1 MSRSP
6 LRGFADF
13 RTRPIKRPELKP
25 KRRCRQCK
33 AVLRE
38 SNTGDMCAPCAGARL
53 PDEIPSWA
61 VALIDDADNDEH
73 AAEILIRTLCLYPQP
88 SPGDQVEMLKCKR
101 CGEMTPRRH
110 PTQLYCFACARER
123 RRELS
128 RECVRRRYRK
138 TQGKTKPNKG
148 KTQAETIFTCA
159 MCGVETTRRYT
170 EALLSGSR
178 SQGTAARDE
187 QRGARL
193 LRKKKQGDKAREPLV
208 KRPLTV
214 QEQE

>member
-13 RTRPIKRPELKP
+13 RTRPIERPEPKP

-53 PDEIPSWA
+53 PEEIPSWA

-159 MCGVETTRRYT
+159 MCGVETTRRYNNQRYCPSCAKERRRET
-170 EALLSGSR
+170 NREC
-178 SQGTAARDE
+178 AR
-187 QRGARL
+187 RYYA
-193 LRKKKQGDKAREPLV
+193 RKKQKGGDNHDSNGPRASAS
-208 KRPLTV
+208 
-214 QEQE
+214 